1 MSAAIALI
9 AYART
14 KGVDVRLVDGTV
26 RLSGT
31 QQAVQQI
38 ASPLRPYRDA
48 LLCWF
53 QQDAANEASA
63 TTSRWQSLA
72 QHYHAHHFGCAT
84 CISAG
89 QSRGLRCSTGLELW
103 GAYLH
108 CILSIQQGEHHG
120 QT

>member
-1 MSAAIALI
+1 MSAAITLI

-14 KGVDVRLVDGTV
+14 RGVDVRLVDGTV
-26 RLSGT
+26 RLSGS

-38 ASPLRPYRDA
+38 ASPLRHYRDA
-48 LLCWF
+48 LLRWF
-53 QQDAANEASA
+53 QQDPGSEAST
-63 TTSRWQSLA
+63 TTSQWQSSA

-103 GAYLH
+103 GAYLQST
-108 CILSIQQGEHHG
+108 ISIQPGDHHG